1 MKYFTIEELT
11 RSDTAGRCRIDN
23 TPTPESIANMRRL
36 VETVLDP
43 ARERLGKAIYVNSGY
58 RCSELNRKV
67 GGVANSYHLQGRA
80 ADLDTRTGDNR
91 RLYEILLNLPHTE
104 LIWEQ
109 GGKWIHVAL

>member
-11 RSDTAGRCRIDN
+11 RSTTATQSGIDN
-23 TPTPESIANMRRL
+23 SPSPESTANMRRL

-43 ARERLGKAIYVNSGY
+43 ARERLGKAIFVNSGY
-58 RCSELNRKV
+58 RCPELNRKV

-80 ADLDTRTGDNR
+80 ADLDTRTGDNC
-91 RLYEILLNLPHTE
+91 RLYEILRQLPHTE

>member
-11 RSDTAGRCRIDN
+11 RSYTARRCRIDN
-23 TPTPESIANMRRL
+23 TPTPESTANMRRL
-36 VETVLDP
+36 VKTVLDP

-58 RCSELNRKV
+58 RCQELNRKV

-109 GGKWIHVAL
+109 GGKWIHIAL

>member
-11 RSDTAGRCRIDN
+11 RSTTATQFGIDN
-23 TPTPESIANMRRL
+23 SPSQESTANMRRL

-43 ARERLGKAIYVNSGY
+43 ARERLGKPIYVNSGY
-58 RCSELNRKV
+58 RCPELNRKV

-91 RLYEILLNLPHTE
+91 RLYEILRQLPHTE

>member
-1 MKYFTIEELT
+1 MKHFTIEELT
-11 RSDTAGRCRIDN
+11 RSTTATQFGIDN
-23 TPTPESIANMRRL
+23 SPSQESTANMRRL
-36 VETVLDP
+36 TETVLDP
-43 ARERLGKAIYVNSGY
+43 ARERLGKPIYVNSGY
-58 RCSELNRKV
+58 RCPELNRKV

-91 RLYEILLNLPHTE
+91 RLYEILRQLPHTE